1 LCTLSFLRGEL
12 AKARE
17 LANQLLEITRKE
29 QNDVLELEAQF
40 ILGDTLYWQGLFR
53 QALACFEHMVA
64 NYRSAMGMLNTYG
77 WDSVALGL
85 SYIGLCRWHMGHLG
99 EDLPM
104 IARGIQRASTLDHT
118 FTMFLV
124 RLNACSLHLLR
135 RDSTAALSEA
145 ELRTGLADDLGLQGD
160 LLTKAFS
167 DCAMLQE
174 KPALP
179 TLAELS
185 QIVRDLQFQNTKLIS
200 PFFLAALAE
209 GYGRIGKIDT
219 ALEKI
224 ADALAIIEVSSERQ
238 METELYRLKGELLK
252 QRGVPDPAGAEACF
266 RQAIE
271 IAQRQEAEMFE
282 LRATT
287 SLARLLASQGRHDEA
302 RVMLAEVYGWFT
314 QGFDTADLKE
324 AKALLDELSL

>member
-1 LCTLSFLRGEL
+1 
-12 AKARE
+12 
-17 LANQLLEITRKE
+17 
-29 QNDVLELEAQF
+29 
-40 ILGDTLYWQGLFR
+40 
-53 QALACFEHMVA
+53 
-64 NYRSAMGMLNTYG
+64 
-77 WDSVALGL
+77 
-85 SYIGLCRWHMGHLG
+85 
-99 EDLPM
+99 M

-118 FTMFLV
+118 FTIFLV

-145 ELRTGLADDLGLQGD
+145 EMRTGLAGDLGLQGD
-160 LLTKAFS
+160 SLTRAFS
-167 DCAMLQE
+167 DCAMLQQT
-174 KPALP
+174 PTLP
-179 TLAELS
+179 TLAELAE
-185 QIVRDLQFQNTKLIS
+185 IVRDFQSQNTKLIS

-209 GYGRIGKIDT
+209 GYERIGEIDI

-238 METELYRLKGELLK
+238 MEAELYRLKGELLK

-271 IAQRQEAEMFE
+271 IAQRQEAKMFE

-287 SLARLLASQGRHDEA
+287 SLARLLASQARHGEA

-314 QGFDTADLKE
+314 EGFDTVDLRD
-324 AKALLDELSL
+324 ARALLDELS